1 MKEIWID
8 NYSISETGPGYY
20 LISMNGTPCMSFSNP
35 SGLNIKQMKEH
46 LLEYINRKTM
56 IDVNTKAGDKDE

>member
-8 NYSISETGPGYY
+8 NYSISEIEPSFYC
-20 LISMNGTPCMSFSNP
+20 ISMNGTPCMSFTQP
-35 SGLNIKQMKEH
+35 RGLNIKEMREH

-56 IDVNTKAGDKDE
+56 IDVNTKAGDSDE